1 MGSLAQYAAIPRSS
15 SVAVETANP
24 NRDGVTGSYGTLLT
38 AGAAGSRIDRV
49 NITATVTTTAG
60 MIRFFIGNYLV
71 KEVPVT
77 PVTVGASTPSF
88 SVDVDFEGGLLLA
101 PSATFRVS
109 TEKSESFNVTIIYG
123 GDF

>member
-1 MGSLAQYAAIPRSS
+1 MGSLAQYAALPRSS
-15 SVAVETANP
+15 SVVVNTANA
-24 NRDGVTGSYGTLLT
+24 NRDGVTGSYGTLMT
-38 AGAAGSRIDRV
+38 SGANGSRVDRV

-60 MIRFFIGNYLV
+60 MVRFFIGNYLI

-77 PVTVGASTPSF
+77 PITVGSSTPSF

-101 PSATFRVS
+101 PSTTLRVS
-109 TEKSESFNVTIIYG
+109 TEKSENFNVTVIYG